1 MTTLVNFLLIKIKI
15 LFLGQIGLNDIEV
28 AKSIRKAIDLFKK
41 TIPNYLKRIDVFV
54 YENQMIPAFTS
65 AFKDTQKANTS
76 PQQTYQSAQA
86 NLPNPAPHFGGTQSP
101 TVLVQSGDI
110 LNSNCEVLVNTVGP
124 DFNLTSN
131 LTKRFKAIFV

>member
-1 MTTLVNFLLIKIKI
+1 M
-15 LFLGQIGLNDIEV
+15 NDVEV

-54 YENQMIPAFTS
+54 YENQMISAFTS

-76 PQQTYQSAQA
+76 PQQTYQSAQT
-86 NLPNPAPHFGGTQSP
+86 NLPNPASYFGRSQSP

-110 LNSNCEVLVNTVGP
+110 LNSNSEVLVNTVGS

-131 LTKRFKAIFV
+131 LSKRFKAIIV